1 MLRIKGG
8 KVYDPANSINGV
20 IQDISIDN
28 GRIVAEV
35 SGGRTLDATG
45 MIVFPGVV
53 PVSTPT
59 TAFASVS
66 AAEAAID
73 PSAAFSLSFIQD
85 PDATL
90 SAGGN
95 TDEQCKARA

>member
-1 MLRIKGG
+1 MPI
-8 KVYDPANSINGV
+8 
-20 IQDISIDN
+20 
-28 GRIVAEV
+28 
-35 SGGRTLDATG
+35 
-45 MIVFPGVV
+45 
-53 PVSTPT
+53 

-73 PSAAFSLSFIQD
+73 PSAAFSLSFIQG

-95 TDEQCKARA
+95 TDEQCKARAQRRIRQRIEPREAAVAYSLKETNVTKIADSAQREYSRDQPSSNAYNDTVAG